1 LFNTIVIYVNESRKN
16 TTQKYLNEIGIVEN
30 VHYLEASTINNSK
43 DFLENIPSNFN
54 KEQDSKIIC
63 CLKSHIRAIDYAFNI
78 SSNEYSIILEDDVT
92 FYKYNIIEK
101 INELIYKWSNDEKYK
116 KCGVIHIGW
125 IPMNNYNSYF
135 TSTPY
140 DTLKN
145 YQDSNILNLIPVGA
159 QGYIIKKSKC
169 PNKINEIINS
179 KKYVELFNILHN
191 NFVEYFGESNINEHL
206 LASDTVIPRILRPLV
221 VFPPLIIERG
231 EDSTLNHTNT
241 NKEYWND
248 FFKNNEDKKNN
259 YLCLHY

>member
-1 LFNTIVIYVNESRKN
+1 MFSTILIYVNESRKN
-16 TTQKYLNEIGIVEN
+16 TTQKYLNEAGFEN
-30 VHYLEASTINNSK
+30 VHYLEASIINNSK

-54 KEQDSKIIC
+54 KEQELKIMC

-78 SSNEYSIILEDDVT
+78 SSHEYSIILEDDVT

-101 INELIYKWSNDEKYK
+101 INEIITKWSNDEKYK
-116 KCGVIHIGW
+116 NCGVIHIGW
-125 IPMNNYNSYF
+125 IPMNNYNSYI

-140 DTLKN
+140 DSLNN
-145 YQDSNILNLIPVGA
+145 YQHSNIMNLIPVGA
-159 QGYIIKKSKC
+159 QGYIIKKSKST
-169 PNKINEIINS
+169 NKINEILNS
-179 KKYVELFNILHN
+179 KNYVELFNILHN
-191 NFVEYFGESNINEHL
+191 NVSENFGNFNINQDL

-231 EDSTLNHTNT
+231 EESTLNHTNA

-259 YLCLHY
+259 YLCLPY